1 MTSRVAVLGA
11 GLTGLTAAYY
21 LLRRGVEATVLEA
34 RPEVGGLSA
43 CFDFGDFTW
52 DRFYHCILTT
62 DQALLGLIEEL
73 GLSDSLRWEQTRVG
87 FFAEENLYSMST
99 SADFLRF
106 PCLSLWSKIRLALG
120 ILYTCSIRDGLSLE
134 DIDLAPWMKRVFGTV
149 NYRVMWEPLLK
160 CKLGTCRDEA
170 SAAFMWAT
178 IKRLYS
184 TRDKDGKRQE
194 RMGFVKGGYRTI
206 CDRLCREIACL
217 GGEIRTGVQVDRIT
231 DTEGGLRVTSDRSVE
246 VFAGIIA
253 TIPSKALVQIVPE
266 LAPDYRQKLI
276 STKYMG
282 IVCFALVLDEKL
294 SPYYVT
300 NLSVDDVPF
309 TGIIEMT
316 NLIPN
321 GETSG
326 HHLVYLPK
334 YTAPG
339 DPLFDMSEQELWTL
353 FRAGLSRVFP
363 NLGDESIK
371 RRFLF
376 RERFVQPVA
385 VKHYSAN
392 LPPMRTGIPG
402 LILANTT
409 QIVNSTLNNNA
420 MVEIARRAMNMATNE
435 SGVEAAEIAHD
446 RLADS
451 IGASRLA

>member
-1 MTSRVAVLGA
+1 M
-11 GLTGLTAAYY
+11 
-21 LLRRGVEATVLEA
+21 RRNVSG
-34 RPEVGGLSA
+34 
-43 CFDFGDFTW
+43 C
-52 DRFYHCILTT
+52 C
-62 DQALLGLIEEL
+62 
-73 GLSDSLRWEQTRVG
+73 
-87 FFAEENLYSMST
+87 
-99 SADFLRF
+99 
-106 PCLSLWSKIRLALG
+106 
-120 ILYTCSIRDGLSLE
+120 CS
-134 DIDLAPWMKRVFGTV
+134 
-149 NYRVMWEPLLK
+149 YR
-160 CKLGTCRDEA
+160 CH
-170 SAAFMWAT
+170 
-178 IKRLYS
+178 
-184 TRDKDGKRQE
+184 
-194 RMGFVKGGYRTI
+194 
-206 CDRLCREIACL
+206 
-217 GGEIRTGVQVDRIT
+217 
-231 DTEGGLRVTSDRSVE
+231 SDRSVE

-253 TIPSKALVQIVPE
+253 TIPSKALVQTVPE

-276 STKYMG
+276 GTKYMG

-420 MVEIARRAMNMATNE
+420 MVEIARRAVNMATNE